1 MFSLMMSR
9 LPVHP
14 IAAMATKAIANVL
27 SFMECIFME
36 YIFVECVFVEYIF
49 MEWYRLCYKI
59 LRLILKVKKIIYIN
73 FRARSRN
80 LLQS

>member
-1 MFSLMMSR
+1 
-9 LPVHP
+9 
-14 IAAMATKAIANVL
+14 
-27 SFMECIFME
+27 MECIFME
-36 YIFVECVFVEYIF
+36 YIFVECVFVEYIFVEYIF